1 MFTFISQVIARV
13 IVDYKNKLEKNHAL
27 INRVTGATSE
37 TEQKEL
43 IRISS
48 NSQIQ
53 ATVLPIRS
61 VGVQGNQHTLSN
73 HTFLTYIFYYLHF
86 HLFLGD
92 ARTYSYVVG
101 LSSSHEPNWDDMLFL
116 AKLIPR
122 ILHNVNRICYV
133 FGEPVQYQI
142 TDITHTTLNNYV
154 IKQLRQADAIA
165 NEVSSIYIENHALF
179 TLYLK

>member
-1 MFTFISQVIARV
+1 M
-13 IVDYKNKLEKNHAL
+13 K
-27 INRVTGATSE
+27 
-37 TEQKEL
+37 
-43 IRISS
+43 
-48 NSQIQ
+48 
-53 ATVLPIRS
+53 
-61 VGVQGNQHTLSN
+61 
-73 HTFLTYIFYYLHF
+73 
-86 HLFLGD
+86 GD

-165 NEVSSIYIENHALF
+165 NDVSI
-179 TLYLK
+179 